1 VILTREPRFSLAA
14 ILILALGLGANV
26 TVFAVVHRVL
36 LEPLPYRDPAGLVRI
51 WERNASREI
60 WRSRVSRGNYADWRR
75 DARSFDAIEAFYD
88 PSDALVQFDDEPEI
102 VHSAAVTH
110 GFMEMMGV
118 RPLLG
123 RADSDGFV
131 LSYSFWQRRFGGDP
145 SVIGRR
151 IISEGRRGHPVTLI
165 GVMPRGFDFPTG
177 ADIWATMSF
186 GTEREARNVN
196 VLARLRQGVSLE
208 QARAEMTT
216 LSARLATAY
225 PAANAGWQ
233 ADIEPFK
240 ATLVSDLRPRLW
252 LLYLAVSLVMLIAIV
267 NVGVLFVARGTRQ
280 LRDVAIRMALGATG
294 WRIARQIFLECLL
307 LAAAAAGLAAALA
320 YVALRLMFTWAPA
333 SVPRLVEVGLDA
345 QVLWMTAG
353 LALGSAILLGML
365 GTARARLR
373 PETLRTGQGDLA
385 QHRSTVR
392 TALFVGQVAAC
403 VCLLVV
409 SAHVIRGFVALAQA
423 PLGFEPSN
431 LLTMQVRQP
440 IVKPGEVVKHYPTRR
455 FLRTAEAITAF
466 ASRLPGV
473 REAGLAMY
481 APVAHRQATT
491 SYRVLQGAVTGPLTG
506 APPLEG
512 PDVRQASLG
521 IVDSRFFAAAGV
533 PLIEG
538 RIFTAADRLDERQI
552 DDFDA
557 DRGVG
562 AAIINASLAHS
573 LWPDKSPIG
582 RHLAVSDAS
591 YRSVRVVG
599 VVGDVLESPGQP
611 PAPTIYLPYAQTPM
625 DRFTLLVRTAGSPLS
640 LAEPLRAGLR
650 RFGTDVE
657 GFNVRTME
665 QVVGTALRGPRFT
678 SRVMSVFGVVAIV
691 FTAVGLYTVLS
702 FFVALRQRELAVR
715 LAIGADPR
723 QLTGWVIARGLRLS
737 GLGVVLGL
745 LATLASTRVLGS
757 AVPGFD
763 AGSPI
768 AFAIVPALVMASA
781 FAASYIPA
789 RRAAAV
795 DPIAALKSE

>member
-1 VILTREPRFSLAA
+1 MIREPRFSLAA

-26 TVFAVVHRVL
+26 AVFAVVHRVL
-36 LEPLPYRDPAGLVRI
+36 FEPLPYRDPAGLVRI
-51 WERNASREI
+51 WESNPSRDI
-60 WRSRVSRGNYADWRR
+60 RHSRVSRGNFADWRT
-75 DARSFDAIEAFYD
+75 DARRFQAIEAFYE
-88 PSDALVQFDDEPEI
+88 PSDALVQFDEEPEI

-110 GFMEMMGV
+110 GFMGMMGV

-131 LSYSFWQRRFGGDP
+131 LSYRFWQRRFGGDP
-145 SVIGRR
+145 SIIGRR
-151 IISEGRRGHPVTLI
+151 VISEGHRGHPVTLI
-165 GVMPRGFDFPTG
+165 GVMPPGFDFPTG
-177 ADIWATMSF
+177 ADMWATMSF
-186 GTEREARNVN
+186 GTERAARNVN
-196 VLARLRQGVSLE
+196 VLARLRRGVSFE
-208 QARAEMTT
+208 QASAEMST
-216 LSARLATAY
+216 LSGRLAAAY
-225 PAANAGWQ
+225 PAANAGWH

-252 LLYLAVSLVMLIAIV
+252 LLYLAVSLVLIIAIV
-267 NVGVLFVARGTRQ
+267 NVGVLFVARSTRQ
-280 LRDVAIRMALGATG
+280 LRDVSIRMALGATG
-294 WRIARQIFLECLL
+294 WRIARQIFRECLL
-307 LAAAAAGLAAALA
+307 LAAVAGSLAAALA
-320 YVALRLMFTWAPA
+320 YAALRFMLAWAPA
-333 SVPRLVEVGLDA
+333 SVPRLVEVGLDG
-345 QVLWMTAG
+345 QVLWMMAG
-353 LALGSAILLGML
+353 LALGTAVLLAVL
-365 GTARARLR
+365 GTARTRLR
-373 PETLRTGQGDLA
+373 PETLRTGQGDLTR
-385 QHRSTVR
+385 HRSTVR

-403 VCLLVV
+403 VCLLIV
-409 SAHVIRGFVALAQA
+409 SAHVIRGFVALAEA

-455 FLRTAEAITAF
+455 FLRTAEAITAL

-473 REAGLAMY
+473 RDVGLAMY

-491 SYRVLQGAVTGPLTG
+491 SYRVLPGAVNGPLIG
-506 APPLEG
+506 APPIEG

-521 IVDSRFFAAAGV
+521 IVDGGFFAAVGV

-538 RIFTAADRLDERQI
+538 RVFTAADRLDERQI

-557 DRGVG
+557 DRGSG
-562 AAIINASLAHS
+562 AVIINESLARL
-573 LWPDKSPIG
+573 LWPDESPLG

-650 RFGTDVE
+650 QFGTDAE
-657 GFNVRTME
+657 GFNVRSME
-665 QVVGTALRGPRFT
+665 QVVGTALSGPRFT
-678 SRVMSVFGVVAIV
+678 SRVMSVFGIVAIL

-737 GLGVVLGL
+737 GLGVALGL
-745 LATLASTRVLGS
+745 LATVALTRVLRS
-757 AVPGFD
+757 AIPGFD
-763 AGSPI
+763 ASSTTTL
-768 AFAIVPALVMASA
+768 AIVPALVMASA